1 MRWPRHDFK
10 AVPAMTGGMWAAVPV
25 KDMAEAKTRLSPALA
40 PKERRQLFRLML
52 EDVLAALVEVP
63 KLAGVMV
70 VTRDEEVASLGTTY
84 GVRILLEA
92 ENCGQS
98 AAVAHAAITLKSE
111 GVTGLLTVPADVP
124 LMTAELVEQL
134 LFIQAPA
141 PAVTI
146 VPDTNGRGTNA
157 LLCSPPDLIDFH
169 FGDDSFQPHLAE
181 ARRHGCKPA
190 VIYMPDIGL
199 DIDRPD
205 DLAKLIAGPGA
216 TRAQAWLNDS
226 GIARRLAA
234 AAGRLEDQ

>member
-1 MRWPRHDFK
+1 
-10 AVPAMTGGMWAAVPV
+10 
-25 KDMAEAKTRLSPALA
+25 
-40 PKERRQLFRLML
+40 
-52 EDVLAALVEVP
+52 
-63 KLAGVMV
+63 
-70 VTRDEEVASLGTTY
+70 
-84 GVRILLEA
+84 
-92 ENCGQS
+92 
-98 AAVAHAAITLKSE
+98 
-111 GVTGLLTVPADVP
+111 
-124 LMTAELVEQL
+124 
-134 LFIQAPA
+134 
-141 PAVTI
+141 
-146 VPDTNGRGTNA
+146 
-157 LLCSPPDLIDFH
+157 LIDFH